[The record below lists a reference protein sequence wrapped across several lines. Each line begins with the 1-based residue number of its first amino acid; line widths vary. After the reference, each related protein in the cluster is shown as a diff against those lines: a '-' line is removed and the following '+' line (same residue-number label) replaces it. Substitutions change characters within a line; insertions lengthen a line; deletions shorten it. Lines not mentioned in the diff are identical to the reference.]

1 MPRGPIKVDTSDR
14 LSRNLGLL
22 QAGSMVTLD
31 IATPAGQRAKF
42 KSIFVGYLPKQY
54 VLVQYPDAS
63 KMGSFSQHIKQ
74 GTSVTVRGLIEGHEG
89 SIVAFASHIKQ
100 TLQLPSKL
108 IALAFPKSVSL
119 QQLRASLRIDTDIS
133 AKLNI
138 ANEYWASHI
147 TDISISGCQLSV
159 DNGDSLALVK
169 DKDIEIVVEDLDEIS
184 NIKIKANICSVK
196 PSYKGVTIGV
206 KFVEG
211 TKEAT
216 EKLLKH
222 IVTSEQQ

>member
-119 QQLRASLRIDTDIS
+119 QQLERHFVSTLTF
-133 AKLNI
+133 
-138 ANEYWASHI
+138 
-147 TDISISGCQLSV
+147 QLSLILLMNIGLLISLIFQLV
-159 DNGDSLALVK
+159 AVSYRLIMAIRWLWSKIKTLRLWLKTLTKFLILKLKQIFVRLSLATR
-169 DKDIEIVVEDLDEIS
+169 
-184 NIKIKANICSVK
+184 A
-196 PSYKGVTIGV
+196 
-206 KFVEG
+206 
-211 TKEAT
+211 
-216 EKLLKH
+216 LL
-222 IVTSEQQ
+222 